1 MTPAPPSCAED
12 RTREPPPQRA
22 SHRGANFTQTRELR
36 RYCAPHRIR
45 LRRELHTEARTSQVA
60 AGGFHTEP
68 PSASCEV
75 FFCPSILPHMLLQ
88 RQERPQAAHFPN
100 NHFPPPLQSLWRPKM
115 NTMGVENDYMS
126 DKSAVGFSQ
135 APMKH
140 TSTLSHPQQA
150 ATFNVYGRGRLGEP
164 ALKGII

>member
-45 LRRELHTEARTSQVA
+45 LRRELHTDTRASQVA

-75 FFCPSILPHMLLQ
+75 FSAPASCPICSCKD
-88 RQERPQAAHFPN
+88 RNARQAAHFPN
-100 NHFPPPLQSLWRPKM
+100 NHFPPPLQSLWRPEM

-140 TSTLSHPQQA
+140 ASTLSHPQQA
-150 ATFNVYGRGRLGEP
+150 ATFNVYGRGRWGEP